1 MEKKKS
7 VARRAVGLFNL
18 KKFPARAK
26 FVLAWADQRV
36 RQRALSNASGLAA
49 DLTGAGIELR
59 DWCARRRNSGLLHVS
74 AAMPLLASFTARHP
88 NIIAV
93 CLRDA
98 DQILA
103 HRFDLLGSGPYQ
115 PVCSTRSKWR
125 SGYQPIDWALDPVRN
140 LRFPEGFAYREWDL
154 YRDRPGNAD
163 IKYPW
168 ELARCQH
175 FLTLAQAWQVSSQ
188 ARYAQEIL
196 NQIRDFDEGN
206 PIGRGVNWTC
216 TMDVALRGA
225 NWAIALDL
233 IGGCSALDPAEL
245 FAAYGSLFD
254 HGRFIRANL
263 ENTYEI
269 TSNHFLSNVVGLH
282 FIAAALPETATAVD
296 WMKFAAA
303 AVQKEI
309 DVQVLPD
316 GADFES
322 SIPYH
327 RLVIE
332 LFLGSFRLA
341 QHLNQPFSE
350 HFKRRLEDMVEYLI
364 GVLLPSGEMPTL
376 GDADDGRLMVA
387 TDYGTWNRKDP
398 RHLLAPAALTLGRLD
413 WLEYAPVQSG
423 WEALWWGF
431 DGSRIDAAGRPPP
444 DNARLYPNAGV
455 AISRRRDHGRF
466 LMVTNSI
473 VGTVGFGNHKNN
485 DQLSFEYHDE
495 GQPLIVD
502 PGSYVYTSDF
512 AARNLFRGTAYHNT
526 VQIDGV
532 EQNEFNPSG
541 FFGCS
546 KRPLRSMSRFDET
559 DGIVTYE
566 GYHKG
571 YETQLSQPVR
581 HTRRFAHRL
590 DDGRLEIVDVLS
602 GSGVHE
608 LCWNFHFHP
617 SVHAELCAPEA
628 VRLEDAGR
636 PMATVLERGI
646 GSSTRSI
653 RGGFP
658 HRTVFESRRLRCG
671 FIDPTQRSVRT
682 SGASSWCGSHDDCG
696 FLWIGRRG

>member
-1 MEKKKS
+1 
-7 VARRAVGLFNL
+7 
-18 KKFPARAK
+18 
-26 FVLAWADQRV
+26 
-36 RQRALSNASGLAA
+36 
-49 DLTGAGIELR
+49 
-59 DWCARRRNSGLLHVS
+59 
-74 AAMPLLASFTARHP
+74 MPLLASFTHQDPARVS
-88 NIIAV
+88 A

-98 DQILA
+98 DRILT
-103 HRFDLLGSGPYQ
+103 HHFDLLGSGEYQ
-115 PVCSTRSKWR
+115 PRCPHRPSWR
-125 SGYQPIDWALDPVRN
+125 SSYQPIDWALDPVRN
-140 LRFPEGFAYREWDL
+140 LRFPGGFPYKEWDL

-163 IKYPW
+163 VKYPW

-175 FLTLAQAWQVSSQ
+175 FLTLAQAWRVSAQ
-188 ARYAQEIL
+188 ERYAREIL
-196 NQIRDFDEGN
+196 NQIRDFDEAN
-206 PIGRGVNWTC
+206 PLGRGVNWTC

-233 IGGCSALDPAEL
+233 IGGCQALETAEL
-245 FAAYGSLFD
+245 SAAYGSLFD

-282 FIAAALPETATAVD
+282 FIAAALPETPTSLD
-296 WMKFAAA
+296 WLKFASN

-341 QHLNQPFSE
+341 QHLNQPFSQ

-364 GVLLPSGEMPTL
+364 GVLLPSGEMPIL
-376 GDADDGRLMVA
+376 GDADDGRLMIA

-398 RHLLAPAALTLGRLD
+398 RHVLAPAALTLGRPD
-413 WLEYAPVQSG
+413 WLEYAPAESR

-431 DGSRIDAAGRPPP
+431 DGSRVDAGGQPPP
-444 DNARLYPNAGV
+444 DNVHLYPNAGV
-455 AISRRRDHGRF
+455 AVSRHRDGGRF
-466 LMVTNSI
+466 LMITNSI

-485 DQLSFEYHDE
+485 DQLSFEYHDQ

-532 EQNEFNPSG
+532 EQNEFNPEWIFRMFEKAS
-541 FFGCS
+541 
-546 KRPLRSMSRFDET
+546 PEHVAFDEENR
-559 DGIVTYE
+559 IVTYE

-571 YETQLSQPVR
+571 YETQLAQPVR
-581 HTRRFAHRL
+581 HTRHFEHRL

-602 GSGVHE
+602 GSGAHD

-617 SVHAELCAPEA
+617 SVRAELLTGAA
-628 VRLEDAGR
+628 RLETPDGQWQL
-636 PMATVLERGI
+636 TWTGDGLER
-646 GSSTRSI
+646 SLDSTWFSPSYGVRIPS
-653 RGGFP
+653 
-658 HRTVFESRRLRCG
+658 TALRLR
-671 FIDPTQRSVRT
+671 RSNVEISVNEWRFT
-682 SGASSWCGSHDDCG
+682 LA
-696 FLWIGRRG
+696 RVT